1 MIPSVTTNLIQED
14 GLNGTPSK
22 KVEPKVKYAPSGMQQ
37 ETVMSRDLSGT
48 LSCYMED
55 DMGSLRTMLTV

>member
-14 GLNGTPSK
+14 GFGGTPSR
-22 KVEPKVKYAPSGMQQ
+22 KVVPKVQDALSGKQQ